1 MKNFF
6 SLFLVLVF
14 ISGIFLLVNNKKIE
28 KNIAPEH
35 IQYVNIND
43 ALIKVDV
50 VITAEDQEKGLGGRE
65 SLAENEGMLFV
76 FNNSGKHFFWMKD
89 MKFAIDMVWLDEFG
103 RIIYIEKNAT
113 PASYPELFG
122 PKKSSKY
129 VLEIPAGFSDIQ
141 NIQVGDKAEFLSITP
156 TNK

>member
-1 MKNFF
+1 MKNFL
-6 SLFLVLVF
+6 SLCLIVVFL
-14 ISGIFLLVNNKKIE
+14 SGVFLLVTNKKTAQ
-28 KNIAPEH
+28 NIAPQH
-35 IQYVNIND
+35 IQYVAINK

-65 SLAENEGMLFV
+65 SLGENEGMLFV
-76 FNNSGKHFFWMKD
+76 FATPDKHFFWMKD

-103 RIIYIEKNAT
+103 RIVYIEKNAT